1 MGLFD
6 LKKVDAITTELFKAF
21 NNFPTDKVINATNE
35 GIKKLSSELDKF
47 SKQIKST
54 FDKWSFE
61 VDCDITK
68 DIITSKI
75 VDNVLTVHVVNST
88 IQNGTSTQTFST
100 TIPDDVDVES
110 MRQIYNK
117 ENKKVLF
124 SFSKKQL

>member
-6 LKKVDAITTELFKAF
+6 LKKVDVITTELFKAF

-88 IQNGTSTQTFST
+88 IQNGTSTKIFST